1 LSDNTAIFGGGVYNA
16 GSGILNI
23 FNSTVSGNSAGQ
35 GGAIANSG
43 GTVIVTNSTVSGNSA
58 NQGGGIANTGTL
70 NIANTIIANS
80 TSGGDYLSSGGTIGT
95 NTNNLVE
102 DGSLPGTSEITGDPL
117 LGPLQNNG
125 GPTFTQ
131 ALLSGSPAIGA
142 GSATISNATPINGLD
157 QRGFVRNNSD
167 IGAYSYNFANQNDAV
182 VSVDNTNQVVLTLSS
197 SGATLSDVHTS
208 FNSVNNTLT

>member
-1 LSDNTAIFGGGVYNA
+1 VSGNSANQGGGIANTGTVAFTNSTLLDNTAIFGGGVFND
-16 GSGILNI
+16 GGGILN
-23 FNSTVSGNSAGQ
+23 FSNSTVSGNSAGQ
-35 GGAIANSG
+35 GGGIANNG
-43 GTVIVTNSTVSGNSA
+43 GTVTVTNSTVSGNSA

-102 DGSLPGTSEITGDPL
+102 DGSLPGTGEITGDPL

-157 QRGFVRNNSD
+157 QRGVTRSSTTPS
-167 IGAYSYNFANQNDAV
+167 IGA
-182 VSVDNTNQVVLTLSS
+182 
-197 SGATLSDVHTS
+197 
-208 FNSVNNTLT
+208 